1 MIDAGLD
8 IKVCPIPVKTEVGQV
23 DLVSWL
29 SGQDKWKKWLS
40 YLLEVIF
47 NNKNVL
53 LCNFDK
59 TKTS

>member
-29 SGQDKWKKWLS
+29 SGQDK
-40 YLLEVIF
+40 
-47 NNKNVL
+47 
-53 LCNFDK
+53 
-59 TKTS
+59 